1 VEVNVLL
8 YSLACVNM
16 SKNVFQYQEINFYR

>member
-1 VEVNVLL
+1 LIDSIFI

-16 SKNVFQYQEINFYR
+16 SKNSSPEGDCGE